1 MLTLARSPIYIILIY
16 SSFLLPL
23 FALQLVA
30 NWLILDKAGDKG
42 WKALIPFYGEYTL
55 FKLVWDKNAYWFT
68 LIFSI
73 LMYATMFYAGYPG
86 ATLHLPILIALL
98 LVIYAVYTVFC
109 VFLQIYLAKAFGCNN
124 GFAVGLI
131 FLHII
136 FYCILAF
143 GNAKYIGAQPLR
155 ANKTDKTSH

>member
-16 SSFLLPL
+16 ASLLLPL
-23 FALQLVA
+23 IALQLVA

-42 WKALIPFYGEYTL
+42 WKALIPFYGKYTL
-55 FKLVWDKNAYWFT
+55 FKLVWDKNLYWFS
-68 LIFSI
+68 LIFNI
-73 LMYATMFYAGYPG
+73 LMYAAMFYAGYPG

-98 LVIYAVYTVFC
+98 LVLYAVYTAFY
-109 VFLQIYLAKAFGCNN
+109 VFLQIHLAKAFGRTN

-131 FLHII
+131 FLHNVFI
-136 FYCILAF
+136 CILAF

-155 ANKTDKTSH
+155 SNKADKTSH